1 VTQKVSFTKEMVVD
15 AAFELTREIGW
26 ESVTARNIA
35 RKLGSSTMPIYST
48 VKSIE
53 EIEMEV
59 MEKALALMVEYQK
72 KPFTPDPMI
81 NLAVG
86 YVVFARDEHNLF
98 AFLYRAERPVPDG
111 SFNADARRDFFNRS
125 FSGVPG
131 VGEALKE
138 IPADSMD
145 SLMLKSWIFTHGLAV
160 MTNSGILDLPD
171 GKIAEL
177 VTDAGGAF
185 YMYKGGSP

>member
-1 VTQKVSFTKEMVVD
+1 MTQKASFTKEMVIE

-35 RKLGSSTMPIYST
+35 RKLGSSTMPIYSA

-53 EIEMEV
+53 EIETEV
-59 MEKALALMVEYQK
+59 VNKALEVMVEYQK

-98 AFLYRAERPVPDG
+98 SFLYRAERPVPEDG
-111 SFNADARRDFFNRS
+111 FSAEARNDFFKKA

-131 VGEALKE
+131 VGESLKE
-138 IPADSMD
+138 IPADSMEA
-145 SLMLKSWIFTHGLAV
+145 LMMKSWIFTHGLAV
-160 MTNSGILDLPD
+160 MINAGILNFPD
-171 GKIAEL
+171 DKIAEL

-185 YMYKGGSP
+185 YMYKGGSQ